1 MPADF
6 RAHMT
11 RVVGRQLSRGHA
23 ERFEGVVW
31 ANDVARAAWAS
42 TGAMPDG
49 AMLVEELFSRD
60 VVAGT
65 LPRGRSSAEERP
77 AGLLVMRKGA
87 GSWRFVSIGP
97 AGQVVDDA
105 AHVASCVACHRQAP
119 SDFVFRPPGL
129 HALPVGPTGT
139 PATRTSATPDD
150 ASAVGF
156 GGPARPQVTR
166 TATSAPM
173 TATAPT
179 AVATT
184 AATYDARSAG
194 TAASPSSR

>member
-1 MPADF
+1 MSAPPAEPTGAPAPDAGISDAGPPLPADF

-42 TGAMPDG
+42 AGAMPDG
-49 AMLVEELFSRD
+49 AMLVEELFDQDHLRQD
-60 VVAGT
+60 
-65 LPRGRSSAEERP
+65 RSAADDRT
-77 AGLLVMRKGA
+77 AGLLVMRKSA

-97 AGQVVDDA
+97 AGEVVDDA
-105 AHVASCVACHRQAP
+105 AHVARCVACHRQAT
-119 SDFVFRPPGL
+119 SDFVFRPPGSR
-129 HALPVGPTGT
+129 ALP
-139 PATRTSATPDD
+139 
-150 ASAVGF
+150 AVGA
-156 GGPARPQVTR
+156 PSASPQVTS

-173 TATAPT
+173 TARAPT

-184 AATYDARSAG
+184 AATYEARSAG
-194 TAASPSSR
+194 PAASPSSR